1 MRKQEFLTLLDKYL
15 NGETSIE
22 EEELLS
28 KFHATYRHNEHL
40 DDSFFTEDLRLEILS
55 KIENRIG
62 THQVKV
68 YNWRHWVA
76 IAAAVLITLSGIT
89 YYYQRWNE
97 TTYQQI
103 ANNAE
108 NVLPGKNKALLKLA
122 NGTIITLDDS
132 DPNTRTVLEEKGLT
146 IQKNKDGQLLYV
158 LRDDHTT
165 NLMGNN
171 TIETPRGGQYEVV
184 LPDGTHVWLNSESSL
199 SYNLNFKK
207 QRKVLLKGEAYFEV
221 AKKKV
226 PFIVQN
232 AIQEIRVLGTH
243 FNVNSYREDAYS
255 QTTLLEGQVAIST
268 LNKDREQP
276 ILMRPN
282 FSVSTHNT
290 SGTSTQSEADIE
302 SVMAWKN
309 GDFQFDDERL
319 STILRVI
326 ARWYD
331 VQVDYNSL
339 PNTRYTLQISKH
351 VRLSDVL
358 TMLEKTGPVKFQFQQ
373 QMLSAEK

>member
-55 KIENRIG
+55 KIESRIG

-68 YNWRHWVA
+68 YNWRHWAA

-89 YYYQRWNE
+89 YYYQRWN
-97 TTYQQI
+97 TTTHQQI

-232 AIQEIRVLGTH
+232 EIQEIRVLGTH
-243 FNVNSYREDAYS
+243 FNVNSYRDDIYS

-268 LNKDREQP
+268 LNKGREQP

-358 TMLEKTGPVKFQFQQ
+358 NMLEKTGPVKFQFQQ